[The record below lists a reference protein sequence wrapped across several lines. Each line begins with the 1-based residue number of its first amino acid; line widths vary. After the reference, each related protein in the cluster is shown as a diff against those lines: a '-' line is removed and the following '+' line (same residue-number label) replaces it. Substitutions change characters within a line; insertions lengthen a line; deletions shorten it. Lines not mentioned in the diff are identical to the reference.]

1 MEKWR
6 YLLPEKLCARITD
19 VTLVMNH
26 EDLEIARQHHLYK
39 GQLCF
44 TDGMGLDLKRYHPLS
59 EEARKAARKKAGY
72 TDADVL
78 FVYAAEFSPRK
89 IRRFCSA
96 RLHPLPNGIRR

>member
-1 MEKWR
+1 
-6 YLLPEKLCARITD
+6 
-19 VTLVMNH
+19 MNH
-26 EDLEIARQHHLYK
+26 EDLEIARHHHLYK
-39 GQLCF
+39 DQLCF

-59 EEARKAARKKAGY
+59 QEARRAARKKAGY

-89 IRRFCSA
+89 IRRFCSV